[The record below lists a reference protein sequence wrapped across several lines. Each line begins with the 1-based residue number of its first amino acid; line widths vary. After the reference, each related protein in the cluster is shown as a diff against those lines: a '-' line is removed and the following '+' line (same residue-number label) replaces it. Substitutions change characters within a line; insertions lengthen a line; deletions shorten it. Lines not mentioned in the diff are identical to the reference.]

1 MFNLFK
7 SKTQKEKLED
17 EYQKLMDKSYKAQES
32 NSEQADKFRMKAQH
46 VMQQIVL
53 LEREN
58 KFSLN

>member
-1 MFNLFK
+1 MFNIFK
-7 SKTQKEKLED
+7 SKTQKEKLEE
-17 EYQKLMDKSYKAQES
+17 EYQKFMEKSYKVQET
-32 NSEQADKFRMKAQH
+32 NEEQANQFRMKAQH